1 MKISIASIAFVVAG
15 AIAAAS
21 PAAARVKHPAKPH
34 CVDQPFQ
41 LSWNFLGL
49 GDPARQPNGCSP
61 PVYQN
66 GQFVGQDPDPN
77 IRFQLMRDPAT
88 GYGAGNY

>member
-1 MKISIASIAFVVAG
+1 MKISIVLLVSVLA
-15 AIAAAS
+15 AAAS
-21 PAAARVKHPAKPH
+21 PAVARVKHPAQPR
-34 CVDQPFQ
+34 CVDRPFQ
-41 LSWNFLGL
+41 LSWSFLGL
-49 GDPARQPNGCSP
+49 GQPARQPNGCSP
-61 PVYQN
+61 AVYQN